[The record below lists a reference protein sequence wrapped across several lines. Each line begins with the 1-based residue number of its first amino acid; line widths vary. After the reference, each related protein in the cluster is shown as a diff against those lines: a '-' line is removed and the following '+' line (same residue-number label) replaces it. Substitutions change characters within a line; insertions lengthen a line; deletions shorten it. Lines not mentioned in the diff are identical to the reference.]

1 MSKLLMDDPS
11 WELVSKAI
19 DGISQQWAVRKDNGT
34 VKFLRFDPE
43 KAYPKHHHPDRT
55 EWLYVVS
62 GEMIAQIDD
71 QVHRLRE
78 GEFAIFPVNSEHSLK
93 AGSKGAVVLV
103 VAIFENKPS
112 A

>member
-1 MSKLLMDDPS
+1 MTKLLEGAQS
-11 WELVSKAI
+11 WEQVSKAI
-19 DGISQQWAVRKDNGT
+19 EGISQQWAVKKDNGT
-34 VKFLRFDPE
+34 VKFLKFDPG

-71 QVHRLRE
+71 EVHRLKE
-78 GEFAIFPVNSEHSLK
+78 GEHAIFPVNTEHSLK
-93 AGSKGAVVLV
+93 AGNNGAIILV
-103 VAIFENKPS
+103 VAMLENGTH